1 MGLLTVFVGVA
12 VMLLVD
18 KVVTRHGRY
27 RRAEVVRT
35 VLMPS
40 AGITAVSEA
49 ATEEIPTSEEAERA
63 LTAKLLTGELGHAD
77 YQASM
82 AALAATAEQV
92 GGR

>member
-18 KVVTRHGRY
+18 KVVTRRGKY

-35 VLMPS
+35 VLMPR
-40 AGITAVSEA
+40 AGAAAVTD
-49 ATEEIPTSEEAERA
+49 ATEEAIPSSEEAERV
-63 LTAKLLTGELGHAD
+63 LTARLLTGELGHAD